1 MKTNEKQLE
10 ANRKWKANNKEK
22 HKAYQKEW
30 RGKNAEKI
38 KQYMSIWR
46 ENNQEHIQE
55 YTSRWKT
62 DNPDYFV
69 DKHLKYKYDISII
82 EYTKMLEKQ
91 QFRCA
96 ICNTHESEAI
106 RNKLYVDHQHS
117 TGNIRK
123 LLCHNCNT
131 LLGHSKEDIEILQ
144 KAISY
149 LKEHND

>member
-10 ANRKWKANNKEK
+10 ASRKWKANNKEK

-46 ENNQEHIQE
+46 ESNQEHIQE
-55 YTSRWKT
+55 YNSRWKT

-96 ICNTHESEAI
+96 ICNVHESEAI
-106 RNKLYVDHQHS
+106 KNKLYVDHQHS

-131 LLGHSKEDIEILQ
+131 LLGHSKEDTEILQ

-149 LKEHND
+149 LKEHNE